1 MGLLPASCFPSNT
14 SSKKECSSRGRNQLF
29 LPVLKCCW
37 SLPTIGGGERFR
49 ARMKG
54 GAVLGQWLGGRSV
67 GQLLDFLM
75 LLKWTFMVGLGSNVY
90 IAGLPVRGCF
100 SPWLVYPLSLIHI

>member
-1 MGLLPASCFPSNT
+1 
-14 SSKKECSSRGRNQLF
+14 
-29 LPVLKCCW
+29 
-37 SLPTIGGGERFR
+37 
-49 ARMKG
+49 MKG

-100 SPWLVYPLSLIHI
+100 SPWLVYPSGGMERGQAGWMDPGGVPGEGTSTRQPPGVLPAPLPLRL

>member
-1 MGLLPASCFPSNT
+1 
-14 SSKKECSSRGRNQLF
+14 
-29 LPVLKCCW
+29 
-37 SLPTIGGGERFR
+37 
-49 ARMKG
+49 MKG

-100 SPWLVYPLSLIHI
+100 SLWLVYPSGGMERGQAGWMDLGGFLGQEGAQAHGSLLGSCLLLCL